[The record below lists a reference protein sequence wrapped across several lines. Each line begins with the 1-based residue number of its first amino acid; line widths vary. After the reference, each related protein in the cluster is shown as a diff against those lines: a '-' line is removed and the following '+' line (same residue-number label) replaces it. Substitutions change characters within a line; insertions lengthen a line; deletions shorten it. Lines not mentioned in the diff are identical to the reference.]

1 MARTK
6 AELDLKPC
14 PFCGNKCMWTLNYAE
29 WDSEIGVV
37 NRYKIA
43 CCVIQNQGF
52 ATRHAAVLAWNK
64 REEATPKK
72 VASSL
77 TQRKK

>member
-1 MARTK
+1 M
-6 AELDLKPC
+6 
-14 PFCGNKCMWTLNYAE
+14 NYVE

-64 REEATPKK
+64 RAEPNVGSAK
-72 VASSL
+72 
-77 TQRKK
+77 RKK